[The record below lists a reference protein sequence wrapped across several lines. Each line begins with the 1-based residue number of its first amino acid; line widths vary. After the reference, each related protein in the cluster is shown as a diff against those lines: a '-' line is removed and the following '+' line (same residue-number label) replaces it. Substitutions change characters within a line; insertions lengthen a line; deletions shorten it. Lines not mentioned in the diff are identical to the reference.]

1 MLLENIE
8 RVAALIHSPLERMT
22 FAMHGEEDLIELPFV
37 SRFGVLEA
45 ERIGIPL
52 PGLSTQER
60 TASNMIKSPR
70 ATRVAEARRAA
81 EASTFHTYRV
91 TNQFYLS
98 PVLKTCRCDQRVAMN
113 LHGNTTTEFGREWQV
128 GESLLHNSMANESR
142 WDGADPALGREQA
155 TFEAVFDALPAAVVF
170 TDLHG
175 EIRLVNRAFTTLFGS
190 PPHDVVGKPID
201 LLHVGMANDQ
211 AAGRFQPHDHPGDT
225 PTPVDVTYRT
235 NDGGTF
241 IGETVVTAV
250 KNGEGR
256 VLGWLRLIRHITD
269 RKDADARVEADLAR
283 LAKKH
288 RYEAIVSAVAHSI
301 HQSTSLQDVLDN
313 AVEAMRTHIERIDV
327 IEIFLLDG
335 EEAVL
340 KAHTGLPEWVI
351 EQIRRLPPPQ
361 GYTWKVISDGQPRY
375 CADVDQDA
383 FIHPSFRAFGIKSY
397 VSMPIRAEGQTVGA
411 ININSLQKHAFD
423 DDELRLLEILSAHLE
438 TAINNAQQ
446 AEALRRA
453 LAEVERLKNRLQAE
467 NVYLQEEI
475 TTTHHWGEIIG
486 QSRALQEVLRRVA
499 QVAPTDATVLIQGET
514 GTGKELIARAIHRR
528 SRYRDRP
535 LVKVNCAT
543 LPAGL
548 VESELFGHEK
558 GAFTGAVS
566 RKIGRFELADGG
578 TIFLDEI
585 SELPL
590 ELQAKLLRVIQEG
603 EFERVGSSHTITVN
617 VRVIAATNRDL
628 ATAVQTGGFRADL
641 FYRLNVFPLTLP
653 PLRERK
659 DDIPLLVECFL
670 ARMAK
675 KLGKELKGLSDD
687 SMARVMRYSWPGNV
701 REVQNV
707 IERAAI
713 LARGPIVEIDE
724 AIEQRLLPSSH
735 PPPITSL
742 QDVERAHILHV
753 LTETRGII
761 EGPRG
766 AARILGLHPNT
777 LRFRLQKL
785 GIKNSRR
792 PV

>member
-1 MLLENIE
+1 
-8 RVAALIHSPLERMT
+8 
-22 FAMHGEEDLIELPFV
+22 
-37 SRFGVLEA
+37 
-45 ERIGIPL
+45 
-52 PGLSTQER
+52 
-60 TASNMIKSPR
+60 
-70 ATRVAEARRAA
+70 
-81 EASTFHTYRV
+81 
-91 TNQFYLS
+91 
-98 PVLKTCRCDQRVAMN
+98 MN
-113 LHGNTTTEFGREWQV
+113 LHGNTTTEFVREWQA
-128 GESLLHNSMANESR
+128 GESPLHRSMANQSR
-142 WDGADPALGREQA
+142 WDGADPALGQDQA
-155 TFEAVFDALPAAVVF
+155 TFEAVFNALPAATVL
-170 TDLHG
+170 TDLYG
-175 EIRLVNRAFTTLFGS
+175 EIRLVNPAFMTLFGT
-190 PPHDVVGKPID
+190 PPQDVIGKPIE
-201 LLHVGMANDQ
+201 LLSVRIGDDQ
-211 AAGRFQPHDHPGDT
+211 AAGRYPPHGRTGDIAA
-225 PTPVDVTYRT
+225 PVDVIYRT

-256 VLGWLRLIRHITD
+256 VLGWLRLIRDITD
-269 RKDADARVEADLAR
+269 RKQADALVEADLAR

-288 RYEAIVSAVAHSI
+288 RYESIVSAVAHSV

-327 IEIFLLDG
+327 IEIFLCEG

-351 EQIRRLPPPQ
+351 AQIHRLPSPQ
-361 GYTWKVISDGQPRY
+361 GYTWKVMRDGQPRY

-423 DDELRLLEILSAHLE
+423 DDELRLLAIVSEHLE

-475 TTTHHWGEIIG
+475 TTTHHCGEIIG
-486 QSRALQEVLRRVA
+486 QSRALQAVLSRAA

-514 GTGKELIARAIHRR
+514 GTGKELVARALHQG

-578 TIFLDEI
+578 TLFLDEI

-590 ELQAKLLRVIQEG
+590 ELQAKLLRVLQEG
-603 EFERVGSSHTITVN
+603 EFERVGSSRTITVN

-628 ATAVQTGGFRADL
+628 AAAVQAGGFRADL

-659 DDIPLLVECFL
+659 DDIPLLVACFL
-670 ARMAK
+670 ARMAQ
-675 KLGKELKGLSDD
+675 KLGKALTGLSDD
-687 SMARVMRYSWPGNV
+687 AMDRLMHYSWPGNV
-701 REVQNV
+701 RELQNV

-713 LARGPIVEIDE
+713 LARGPLVEIDE
-724 AIEQRLLPSSH
+724 ALEQRLPPSGHPLPAA
-735 PPPITSL
+735 SL
-742 QDVERAHILHV
+742 QDVERAHILSV
-753 LTETRGII
+753 LAETNGVI

-785 GIKNSRR
+785 GIKHSRR
-792 PV
+792 RL